1 MPSANRIVRHF
12 MPFLTTVV
20 VAASVQARPL
30 LGEPGGVAL
39 TPVGEGDWAPDRAV
53 TALLDDTGFVW
64 SIASGG
70 RDLRCFRNG
79 DGLSDA
85 WFLEGDH
92 EHSTVGG
99 YTAARAAD
107 GDGIQILYGNG
118 NLPGSMPYRLER
130 LRCGQPVELLAE
142 WPAEA
147 VPSTQ
152 ALGEPEL
159 PYAFGPRGAVR
170 ADGTFCATAP
180 NGVWC
185 FAPGSPPRAWA
196 ALGQEDFEAELLPA
210 VDPARDLPGFSAEYR
225 LKSTTVT
232 HLAFASDGRLV
243 GRAVAEWITGPPGNP
258 GPGAAVLWIVSL
270 DDAGEVRVLY
280 GPETVAPAER
290 IASNLS
296 SVAGYQGF
304 VGTNLRKR
312 LPNLTGLEIDDARG
326 LVWLWPMMG
335 HRLLT
340 RGEDAATF
348 HGIGLGAVRL
358 DGATPDRA
366 GHVELGRR
374 INEVGPQNPEG
385 LPPGFWILTRQ
396 LGTPA
401 LLLAKRDA
409 SQTLSAYTIDI
420 DDSAADLDE
429 DGLDG
434 AEEAA
439 LGTSDLNADSDGGGL
454 GDNLEARLFHTDPL
468 AAGDDEQAMTGRHGD
483 GDRHLG
489 LTTLP
494 RLQPGVSALEDL
506 DDQPWASGW
515 LCGRG
520 RCASSEGRMV
530 DLSESLTAAPTRDG
544 RAAVGMDLAGDF
556 ARWGLPEGTKEV
568 LASGADLSPVL
579 GNMGDGAVVPGRD
592 GEVFVI
598 GDSGVVRLS
607 PDSVLYDARQALC
620 DAEWGSCYSGPEPLI
635 SDLFQTGAGATYP
648 IGYDAVLN
656 RVIVGQV
663 AGGERWVLSVG
674 ADGPIVLARGADLD
688 GVIYDDWSGRF
699 PTAALAPMKA
709 LSLPEGDFFVT
720 YALAGL
726 PWTLPPSGVGLAD
739 GRLAPYATLD
749 FPVPVGLR
757 ALGLN
762 GGVYGR
768 GAVSDEDMYPGLF
781 ALVPMGGPLAPGDA
795 VLLGAPVSS
804 TAEQPLRQRL
814 GRLGRAGAYEE
825 PWGSP
830 TLPRRPDPL
839 AEAGTIRGVGASAS
853 TNQLCL
859 AGEDGRL
866 WLLPWG
872 AAAAELVF
880 GVDGAADCLFR
891 PDGGLSVLLAQP
903 GAILEFAP
911 GETAA
916 RDARRLE
923 TGSALRPVRFA
934 RDEGGTYYVIDELG
948 PMGCVT
954 PEGPAPSPHS
964 LAAVAV
970 GDDGDVYALER
981 PTGRL
986 LELERPCAGGAA
998 TPLTSPDGQEYSAEW
1013 IARTL
1018 ARALPRPWLLGH
1030 LVLRP
1035 DGLIFLGP
1043 ARERFGPGAGT
1054 VLDSTEPGAVY
1065 ALEPSTGRVIP
1076 AVDDIGL
1083 ADGPAALAFIPGA
1096 TWTDAYGPETRADAG
1111 VSASDGDAGGAV
1123 NGHAA
1128 DEGGCGCRTSGR
1140 SPGPVGWIGV
1150 GVVALSWGRRR
1161 SRRPATT
1168 SNASRPRSRDRT
1180 GLPRPRGASAG
1191 SRRGASLR
1199 RGGDAIR

>member
-1 MPSANRIVRHF
+1 MRVERGPDGGPVRVPDRRPPHATGARPSAWTS
-12 MPFLTTVV
+12 LAT
-20 VAASVQARPL
+20 S
-30 LGEPGGVAL
+30 PGG
-39 TPVGEGDWAPDRAV
+39 
-53 TALLDDTGFVW
+53 
-64 SIASGG
+64 
-70 RDLRCFRNG
+70 
-79 DGLSDA
+79 
-85 WFLEGDH
+85 
-92 EHSTVGG
+92 
-99 YTAARAAD
+99 
-107 GDGIQILYGNG
+107 
-118 NLPGSMPYRLER
+118 
-130 LRCGQPVELLAE
+130 
-142 WPAEA
+142 
-147 VPSTQ
+147 
-152 ALGEPEL
+152 
-159 PYAFGPRGAVR
+159 
-170 ADGTFCATAP
+170 
-180 NGVWC
+180 
-185 FAPGSPPRAWA
+185 
-196 ALGQEDFEAELLPA
+196 
-210 VDPARDLPGFSAEYR
+210 
-225 LKSTTVT
+225 
-232 HLAFASDGRLV
+232 
-243 GRAVAEWITGPPGNP
+243 
-258 GPGAAVLWIVSL
+258 
-270 DDAGEVRVLY
+270 
-280 GPETVAPAER
+280 
-290 IASNLS
+290 
-296 SVAGYQGF
+296 
-304 VGTNLRKR
+304 
-312 LPNLTGLEIDDARG
+312 
-326 LVWLWPMMG
+326 
-335 HRLLT
+335 
-340 RGEDAATF
+340 
-348 HGIGLGAVRL
+348 
-358 DGATPDRA
+358 
-366 GHVELGRR
+366 
-374 INEVGPQNPEG
+374 
-385 LPPGFWILTRQ
+385 
-396 LGTPA
+396 
-401 LLLAKRDA
+401 
-409 SQTLSAYTIDI
+409 
-420 DDSAADLDE
+420 
-429 DGLDG
+429 
-434 AEEAA
+434 
-439 LGTSDLNADSDGGGL
+439 
-454 GDNLEARLFHTDPL
+454 
-468 AAGDDEQAMTGRHGD
+468 
-483 GDRHLG
+483 
-489 LTTLP
+489 
-494 RLQPGVSALEDL
+494 
-506 DDQPWASGW
+506 
-515 LCGRG
+515 
-520 RCASSEGRMV
+520 
-530 DLSESLTAAPTRDG
+530 
-544 RAAVGMDLAGDF
+544 
-556 ARWGLPEGTKEV
+556 GLPEGTKEV

-620 DAEWGSCYSGPEPLI
+620 DAEWGSCYSGPGAPDLRSV
-635 SDLFQTGAGATYP
+635 SDRRRGDVPHRLRRRAQPRHRGTGGRRGNAGSS
-648 IGYDAVLN
+648 
-656 RVIVGQV
+656 
-663 AGGERWVLSVG
+663 RW
-674 ADGPIVLARGADLD
+674 ARTDRSSSPAGADLD

-872 AAAAELVF
+872 ADAAELVF

-1111 VSASDGDAGGAV
+1111 VSASDGDAGG
-1123 NGHAA
+1123 
-1128 DEGGCGCRTSGR
+1128 GG
-1140 SPGPVGWIGV
+1140 
-1150 GVVALSWGRRR
+1150 
-1161 SRRPATT
+1161 
-1168 SNASRPRSRDRT
+1168 
-1180 GLPRPRGASAG
+1180 
-1191 SRRGASLR
+1191 
-1199 RGGDAIR
+1199 